1 MLYALQQK
9 WTERR
14 ESVKMHPGLEMN
26 GEATVEDSS
35 QNCAL
40 WIILYSAWP
49 LRIDL
54 QNESP
59 ARKFSELDT
68 ED

>member
-35 QNCAL
+35 QNCAR
-40 WIILYSAWP
+40 Y
-49 LRIDL
+49 
-54 QNESP
+54 
-59 ARKFSELDT
+59 
-68 ED
+68 